1 MSAPIYL
8 DNNAST
14 ALDPRVLEEMLPAL
28 RHTGNA
34 SSNHYAGWW
43 ARRASDRARQQI
55 ASLLHAS
62 PQDVVFTAGAT
73 EANNLALKGL
83 TTGAPPHRRR
93 IVSCRT
99 EHPAVLQTLKALQR
113 SGFNVLLVD
122 VDELGVPDTSQIRV
136 AVDHSTLLLTVM
148 AVNNETGVQA
158 DLAELA
164 DIAHQAGA
172 LFHTDATQLLTW
184 GPLAVDDAGV
194 DLASLSAH
202 KMHGPQGVGALYV
215 RRDLQGQL
223 RPLLD
228 GGHHERGLRSGTTN
242 TAGVVGAG
250 AAAELAATD
259 GPAAAAA
266 TQRRRDRLHLLLQER
281 LRSGV
286 VLNGHPDRRA
296 PGTLNLAIPGIEADA
311 VLVAAPSVAMS
322 TGSACAAGVPGPSH
336 VLTAMGLPA
345 ERAAGSLRLSLSR
358 FTTDHEIET
367 AGAII
372 TAAVETVATR
382 QELMPS

>member
-1 MSAPIYL
+1 MNAPIYL

-14 ALDPRVLEEMLPAL
+14 ALDPRVLDEMLPAL
-28 RHTGNA
+28 QHAGNA
-34 SSNHYAGWW
+34 SSDHYAGWW

-55 ASLLHAS
+55 ANLLHTS

-83 TTGAPPHRRR
+83 AAGAPPHRCR

-122 VDELGVPDTSQIRV
+122 VDEFGVPDASQIRS
-136 AVDHSTLLLTVM
+136 AVDDSTLLLTVM
-148 AVNNETGVQA
+148 AVNNETGVLA

-172 LFHTDATQLLTW
+172 LLHTDATQLLAW
-184 GPLAVDDAGV
+184 GPLDVDEAGV

-215 RRDLQGQL
+215 RRDLQSQL

-266 TQRRRDRLHLLLQER
+266 TRRRRDRLHLLLHDR
-281 LRSGV
+281 LRGV
-286 VLNGHPDRRA
+286 LLNGHPDRRA
-296 PGTLNLAIPGIEADA
+296 PGTLNIAIPGIEADA
-311 VLVAAPSVAMS
+311 VMVAAPSVAMS
-322 TGSACAAGVPGPSH
+322 TGRSIRSC
-336 VLTAMGLPA
+336 
-345 ERAAGSLRLSLSR
+345 
-358 FTTDHEIET
+358 
-367 AGAII
+367 
-372 TAAVETVATR
+372 ATR
-382 QELMPS
+382 HHDRRLDWTPCNSTVERRPSTSPVNRDLR